1 MSSRNGNCTV
11 CKMDKSIFQ
20 EIMCQV
26 YNDPLFTHFKII
38 FAKKKLWELYSSTR
52 KNNFHPHK
60 LVTVNSLLVNV
71 YQFSQNKEFNEYL
84 SLNID
89 EDPHI
94 YVSMK
99 TLFILKLQKL
109 AWTNLN
115 VSTVSKSANQER
127 QKPRLRVDAAE

>member
-1 MSSRNGNCTV
+1 M
-11 CKMDKSIFQ
+11 
-20 EIMCQV
+20 
-26 YNDPLFTHFKII
+26 THFSHTSII
-38 FAKKKLWELYSSTR
+38 FDKKKLWELYSSTR

-99 TLFILKLQKL
+99 TLFFLKLQKL

-115 VSTVSKSANQER
+115 VFTVSKSATKN
-127 QKPRLRVDAAE
+127 RVDAAE